1 MFLPLSGYEA
11 TVSRFQKRMATV
23 YINDIC
29 NLWQKTGAEKS
40 TPENQNVFNFLE
52 FA

>member
-23 YINDIC
+23 YINDIITDVS
-29 NLWQKTGAEKS
+29 NLWQKAGAEKIDS
-40 TPENQNVFNFLE
+40 
-52 FA
+52 